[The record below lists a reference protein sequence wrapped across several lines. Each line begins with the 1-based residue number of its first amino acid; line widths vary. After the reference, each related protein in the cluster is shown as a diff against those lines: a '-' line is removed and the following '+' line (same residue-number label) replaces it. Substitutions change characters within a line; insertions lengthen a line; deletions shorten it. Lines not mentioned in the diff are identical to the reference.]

1 MFVAKEEARHF
12 RARVKEKNEHKFWES
27 FHKGL
32 ESGDFKPE
40 HVSLRETFEHF
51 VEDGREIINSWNPRK
66 VGGFQSGI
74 HLHESNINTATFS
87 NITGQIIYSTFLQ
100 AFNSPAL
107 IGSSLCRTVSTSFSG
122 EKIAGISMLS
132 DDVDSIQE
140 GSPYPRAGVNEDYV
154 ETPQTTKRGIMVEVT
169 KEAIF
174 FDRTGQLLD
183 RASKVAETLAMNKE
197 KRIIDAAVGVTS
209 LYNRKGRG
217 VIATYGDNSGN
228 HDFDNLVATN
238 ALADFSD
245 IENALLAFE
254 DLTDPNT
261 GEPIVLNGYQVLVPG
276 ALVMTARR
284 LLTATTVRQT
294 TNTNTNTYSASP
306 LPGNFEVLSS
316 PYVKSR
322 SGSSTSWYMGDFKQA
337 FAYME
342 NWPIQVV
349 QAPVNSQAEFERD
362 IVSQFKASERGTVA
376 CLEPRAVVRNTA

>member
-1 MFVAKEEARHF
+1 
-12 RARVKEKNEHKFWES
+12 
-27 FHKGL
+27 
-32 ESGDFKPE
+32 
-40 HVSLRETFEHF
+40 
-51 VEDGREIINSWNPRK
+51 
-66 VGGFQSGI
+66 
-74 HLHESNINTATFS
+74 
-87 NITGQIIYSTFLQ
+87 
-100 AFNSPAL
+100 
-107 IGSSLCRTVSTSFSG
+107 
-122 EKIAGISMLS
+122 
-132 DDVDSIQE
+132 
-140 GSPYPRAGVNEDYV
+140 VNEDYV

-183 RASKVAETLAMNKE
+183 RASKVAEVLAMNKE

-217 VIATYGDNSGN
+217 VIATYGDSSGT
-228 HDFDNLVATN
+228 HDFDNLVASN

-245 IENALLAFE
+245 IENVLLQFE